1 MQSYGNEIKQKMLR
15 SLQIQSDH
23 PLITLENQVFSD
35 FSGSIEMNIGVKW
48 LQKSIKNYDDR

>member
-35 FSGSIEMNIGVKW
+35 FSGGIEMKHW
-48 LQKSIKNYDDR
+48 CEMASEKYKEL

>member
-35 FSGSIEMNIGVKW
+35 FSGGIE
-48 LQKSIKNYDDR
+48 IKHWFEMASEKYNEL